1 MGLSSS
7 NFFSIYTVSEE
18 EANLLINQYETYK
31 QTKQL
36 TTDQLEKIDRCCDL
50 LFCVLNPGQ
59 DLSFEIIRIQKTLGI
74 TMGNFAKIIGV
85 QRTYIAHVIANRKIP
100 EGIYNAFV
108 RNLNQLDS
116 FDNKTAVERFKN
128 CFIETVERKRMKKET
143 I

>member
-1 MGLSSS
+1 M
-7 NFFSIYTVSEE
+7 
-18 EANLLINQYETYK
+18 
-31 QTKQL
+31 
-36 TTDQLEKIDRCCDL
+36 
-50 LFCVLNPGQ
+50 
-59 DLSFEIIRIQKTLGI
+59 QKTLGI
-74 TMGNFAKIIGV
+74 TMGNFANIIGV
-85 QRTYIAHVIANRKIP
+85 QRTYIAHAIANRKIP